1 MKPIRIAIIF
11 DQNFKASGGHQQAL
25 NAALLTLK
33 LPKEIANIFF
43 FTTNKESLVALSKH
57 DIEATFLKI
66 SFINKVHRYLRKK
79 TQHPFFWKILKR
91 LKRYTQ
97 LERYMLDREI
107 DLIYFLSPSSLAQD
121 IDELNF
127 IITVWDLSLRDNNEF
142 PEIRMNNMIEVI
154 NSYYQD
160 VLKRAMAV
168 FVDSEI
174 GKNNVVEYYA
184 IDRSRVHIMPF
195 EGAIS
200 VREHF
205 KLGQLNNINIK
216 KKYNLQTPY
225 VFYPAQFWTHK
236 NHIYLLEG
244 LYVLEHRYGLKVGAI
259 FSGYDE
265 GNLAYVKNRVSVL
278 GLENRVRFADF
289 VSNQEIP
296 ELYLQ
301 SIALVMP
308 TYFGPTNLPPLE
320 AFALKVPVLY
330 SDIAGLRDQV
340 GEAALLMNLKDPTS
354 MAEHIKNLMN
364 DEQLRNRLIEAG
376 LKRLSYLDSIDR
388 IKILKSV
395 IENFQWKRMCWK

>member
-25 NAALLTLK
+25 NDALLTLK

-43 FTTNKESLVALSKH
+43 FTTNEESLVALSKYG
-57 DIEATFLKI
+57 IEATFLKI
-66 SFINKVHRYLRKK
+66 SFINKFHRYLRKRVE
-79 TQHPFFWKILKR
+79 HPFFWKILKR

-97 LERYMLDREI
+97 FERYMLDREI

-127 IITVWDLSLRDNNEF
+127 IITVWDFSLRDNNEF

-174 GKNNVVEYYA
+174 GKNKVVEYYA
-184 IDRSRVHIMPF
+184 IDRSRVHIRPF

-200 VREHF
+200 VREHS

-216 KKYNLQTPY
+216 KKYNLQAPY
-225 VFYPAQFWTHK
+225 VFYPAQFWAHK

-265 GNLAYVKNRVSVL
+265 GNLAYIKNRVSVL
-278 GLENRVRFADF
+278 GLEDRVRFANF

-330 SDIAGLRDQV
+330 SDIAGLRNQV

-376 LKRLSYLDSIDR
+376 QKRLSYLDSIDR

>member
-57 DIEATFLKI
+57 GIEATFLKI
-66 SFINKVHRYLRKK
+66 SFINKVHRYLRKR

-97 LERYMLDREI
+97 LERYMLDQEI

-184 IDRSRVHIMPF
+184 IDRSRVHVMPF

-200 VREHF
+200 VREHS

-216 KKYNLQTPY
+216 KKYNLQVPY
-225 VFYPAQFWTHK
+225 VFYPAQFWAHK

-265 GNLAYVKNRVSVL
+265 GNLAHVKNRLSLL
-278 GLENRVRFADF
+278 GLEDRVRFANF

-340 GEAALLMNLKDPTS
+340 GEAALLINLKDPTS

-364 DEQLRNRLIEAG
+364 DEQLRNRLIQAG
-376 LKRLSYLDSIDR
+376 LNRLSYFDSIDR
-388 IKILKSV
+388 IKILKYV
-395 IENFQWKRMCWK
+395 IENFQCKRMCWK

>member
-33 LPKEIANIFF
+33 LPKELANIFF
-43 FTTNKESLVALSKH
+43 FTTNEESLVALSKH
-57 DIEATFLKI
+57 GIEASFLKI
-66 SFINKVHRYLRKK
+66 SFINKVHRYLRK
-79 TQHPFFWKILKR
+79 TVRHPLFWKILKR
-91 LKRYTQ
+91 FKRYTQ
-97 LERYMLDREI
+97 LEKHMLDQEI

-121 IDELNF
+121 LDEINF

-174 GKNNVVEYYA
+174 GKNNVEDYYA
-184 IDRSRVHIMPF
+184 IDRSRVHVMPF
-195 EGAIS
+195 EAAIS
-200 VREHF
+200 VREHS

-216 KKYNLQTPY
+216 KKYNLQVPY
-225 VFYPAQFWTHK
+225 VFYPAQFWAHK

-278 GLENRVRFADF
+278 GLEDRVRFADF

-330 SDIAGLRDQV
+330 SDVAGLRDQV
-340 GEAALLMNLKDPTS
+340 GEAALLINLKDPTS

-376 LKRLSYLDSIDR
+376 LKRLSYFDSIDR

-395 IENFQWKRMCWK
+395 IENFQCKRMCWK

>member
-1 MKPIRIAIIF
+1 
-11 DQNFKASGGHQQAL
+11 
-25 NAALLTLK
+25 
-33 LPKEIANIFF
+33 
-43 FTTNKESLVALSKH
+43 
-57 DIEATFLKI
+57 
-66 SFINKVHRYLRKK
+66 
-79 TQHPFFWKILKR
+79 
-91 LKRYTQ
+91 
-97 LERYMLDREI
+97 
-107 DLIYFLSPSSLAQD
+107 
-121 IDELNF
+121 
-127 IITVWDLSLRDNNEF
+127 
-142 PEIRMNNMIEVI
+142 
-154 NSYYQD
+154 
-160 VLKRAMAV
+160 
-168 FVDSEI
+168 
-174 GKNNVVEYYA
+174 VEYYA
-184 IDRSRVHIMPF
+184 IDRSRVHIRPF

-200 VREHF
+200 VREHS

-216 KKYNLQTPY
+216 KKYNLQAPY
-225 VFYPAQFWTHK
+225 VFYPAQFWAHK

>member
-33 LPKEIANIFF
+33 LPKELANIFF
-43 FTTNKESLVALSKH
+43 FTTNEESLVALSKH
-57 DIEATFLKI
+57 GIEASFLKI
-66 SFINKVHRYLRKK
+66 SFINKVHRYLRK
-79 TQHPFFWKILKR
+79 TVRHPLFWKILKR
-91 LKRYTQ
+91 FKRYTQ
-97 LERYMLDREI
+97 LEKHMLDQEI

-121 IDELNF
+121 LDEINF

-174 GKNNVVEYYA
+174 GKNNVEDYYA
-184 IDRSRVHIMPF
+184 IDRSRVHVMPF
-195 EGAIS
+195 EAAIS
-200 VREHF
+200 VREHS

-216 KKYNLQTPY
+216 KKYNLQVPY
-225 VFYPAQFWTHK
+225 VFYPAQFWAHK

-278 GLENRVRFADF
+278 GLEDRVRFADF

-330 SDIAGLRDQV
+330 SDVAGLRDQV
-340 GEAALLMNLKDPTS
+340 GEAALLINLKDPTS

-364 DEQLRNRLIEAG
+364 NEQLRNRLIEAG
-376 LKRLSYLDSIDR
+376 LKRLSYFDSIDR

-395 IENFQWKRMCWK
+395 IENFQCKRMCWK

>member
-1 MKPIRIAIIF
+1 
-11 DQNFKASGGHQQAL
+11 
-25 NAALLTLK
+25 
-33 LPKEIANIFF
+33 
-43 FTTNKESLVALSKH
+43 
-57 DIEATFLKI
+57 
-66 SFINKVHRYLRKK
+66 
-79 TQHPFFWKILKR
+79 
-91 LKRYTQ
+91 
-97 LERYMLDREI
+97 MLDQEI

-121 IDELNF
+121 LDEINF

-174 GKNNVVEYYA
+174 GKNNVEDYYA
-184 IDRSRVHIMPF
+184 IDRSRVHVMPF
-195 EGAIS
+195 EAAIS
-200 VREHF
+200 VREHS

-216 KKYNLQTPY
+216 KKYNLQVPY
-225 VFYPAQFWTHK
+225 VFYPAQFWAHK

-278 GLENRVRFADF
+278 GLEDRVRFADF

-330 SDIAGLRDQV
+330 SDVAGLRDQV
-340 GEAALLMNLKDPTS
+340 GEAALLINLKDPTS

-364 DEQLRNRLIEAG
+364 DEQLPFDIYVINLDKDT
-376 LKRLSYLDSIDR
+376 KRLEKMEARLYPNDFKRIPGVYGNEYDCSNDDSVSFTC
-388 IKILKSV
+388 KYMCPKSV
-395 IENFQWKRMCWK
+395 IGCAKSHHLALKTFLEKDLSNLFCSS